1 MKPILLFSI
10 LAGLLVGCSSLRVT
24 TDFAEGTDSSA
35 FRTFQYRDS
44 SNTLAVSSPLS
55 HQRIVNAIR
64 RGMVSSGLREVKEN
78 PDVFVTYYGSTE
90 RETHFHTTYSGVNS
104 WNGSHPNSWNGSHR
118 NSRSMGFGVSSS
130 TTRPTTVTRGTL
142 VIDVWDASQNTMIWR
157 SVATSVL
164 SSSPEQSARAI
175 NDSVERAFRRFPPE

>member
-1 MKPILLFSI
+1 M
-10 LAGLLVGCSSLRVT
+10 T
-24 TDFAEGTDSSA
+24 TDFAEGTDFSA

-78 PDVFVTYYGSTE
+78 PDVFVTYYGSTAQ
-90 RETHFHTTYSGVNS
+90 ETHFHTTYSGVNS
-104 WNGSHPNSWNGSHR
+104 WNGSRGNSWNDSHR
-118 NSRSMGFGVSSS
+118 NSRGMGFGVSSS

-142 VIDVWDASQNTMIWR
+142 VIDVWDASQNAMIWR
-157 SVATSVL
+157 SVATSAL
-164 SSSPEQSARAI
+164 SSNPERTARAI
-175 NDSVERAFRRFPPE
+175 NDSVARAFSRFPPK

>member
-1 MKPILLFSI
+1 MKPILLLSL

-24 TDFAEGTDSSA
+24 TDFAEGTDFSA

-64 RGMVSSGLREVKEN
+64 RGMVSSGLSEVKEN
-78 PDVFVTYYGSTE
+78 PDVFVTYYGSIE
-90 RETHFHTTYSGVNS
+90 QETHFHTTYSQLNS
-104 WNGSHPNSWNGSHR
+104 WNGSHQ
-118 NSRSMGFGVSSS
+118 NSRGMGFGGSSS

-142 VIDVWDASQNTMIWR
+142 VIDVWDASQNTLIWR
-157 SVATSVL
+157 SVATSTL
-164 SSSPEQSARAI
+164 SSSPEQSARVI
-175 NDSVERAFRRFPPE
+175 NDSVERAFSRFPPK